1 MLPLHDDNPTRI
13 RPYVTWGL
21 IAINAAVF
29 VWQVSEG
36 FLSDELSILL
46 RYGEIPVFIAEGEN
60 LYTMFTSMFLHGDIS
75 HIFSN
80 MLFLWVFGDNVED
93 RFGHGKYLFLYLIFG
108 VIAGLVH
115 TTYSLWISD
124 PITISQCIMGYRFL
138 LFPLP
143 EPCIPA
149 IGASGAVSGIL
160 GAYFVFYP
168 RARVVTLVLFFLIRL
183 IMIPAVALLGFWF
196 LWQILQ
202 GLIGIGGNVAVW
214 AHVGGFVAGF
224 VVAKAAGVG
233 SPTVYRPDVFDE
245 DYYY

>member
-29 VWQVSEG
+29 VWQVLAG
-36 FLSDELSILL
+36 FLSEPEPILL
-46 RYGEIPVFIAEGEN
+46 TYGEIPIFISEGER
-60 LYTMFTSMFLHGDIS
+60 LYTVFTSMFLHGDPL

-93 RFGHGKYLFLYLIFG
+93 RFGHGRYLILYLLFG
-108 VIAGLVH
+108 VVAGLVH
-115 TTYSLWISD
+115 TTYSLWTLGSR
-124 PITISQCIMGYRFL
+124 TISECVFFGL
-138 LFPLP
+138 DA
-143 EPCIPA
+143 CVPA

-160 GAYFVFYP
+160 GAYLVFYP
-168 RARVVTLVLFFLIRL
+168 RARVVTLVLFFFIRL

-196 LWQILQ
+196 LWQVLQ
-202 GLIGIGGNVAVW
+202 GLVGIGGNVAVW

-224 VVAKAAGVG
+224 VVAKVAGSAA
-233 SPTVYRPDVFDE
+233 PTVRRPDAFNE
-245 DYYY
+245 DFYY